1 MNMRRWFSFDKYRH
15 EHPEDP
21 IILELDR
28 EMNSSRDSVGSDTE
42 DDVHKER
49 AADT

>member
-1 MNMRRWFSFDKYRH
+1 MNIRRRFSFDKYRH

-28 EMNSSRDSVGSDTE
+28 EMASSRDSVGSDVE
-42 DDVHKER
+42 NDVPREQ
-49 AADT
+49 AADS